1 MGVPHWIDKGILVS
15 NYIKNKKINL
25 FRHRWILTLAVAV
38 LVVVSFRSA
47 IADWYD
53 IPSGS
58 MEPTILVGDRIF
70 VNKLAY
76 DLKVPFTTYRLVA
89 WKHPKRGDV
98 VVFSSPVDRAR
109 LIKRIAG
116 VPGDVIAMRNNRL
129 FVNGQSAVYD
139 PLSEEICNQIE
150 AERQPFHQFFV
161 ENMSGASHPVMM
173 TPSQP
178 AIHTFG
184 PDVVPEGYY
193 FMLGDNRDNSGDSRY
208 WGYVAKHQIEGQ
220 ALGVA
225 LSLDRTHYIR
235 PRWHRFFQ
243 SLQ

>member
-1 MGVPHWIDKGILVS
+1 MGMSRWGYNRIFFS
-15 NYIKNKKINL
+15 NFIRIAG
-25 FRHRWILTLAVAV
+25 WGVMVVAA
-38 LVVVSFRSA
+38 LVVIATFRSA

-76 DLKVPFTTYRLVA
+76 DLKVPFTTYHLFE
-89 WKHPKRGDV
+89 WKRPKRGDV
-98 VVFSSPVDRAR
+98 VVFLSPVDNVR

-129 FVNGQSAVYD
+129 YVNGQSAVYH
-139 PLSEEICNQIE
+139 PLSENIRNQIE
-150 AERQPFHQFFV
+150 TERHSHHQFFY
-161 ENMSGASHPVMM
+161 EDMPGISHPVMI

-184 PDVVPEGYY
+184 PDVVPEDYY

-208 WGYVAKHQIEGQ
+208 WGYVARKQIQGQ

-225 LSLDRTHYIR
+225 LSLDRTQIMK